1 MTSLI
6 SKITLGASLLALSAC
21 AGFGT
26 ITRTDTTTFY
36 SALGVSA
43 ASVGGLPTEIYGP
56 AAITSDQAAL
66 LGGVKT
72 PSWAGNAGLVPRTA
86 GYSRSSG
93 NRLVLSVSNDV
104 AIGNTLCRNPAAGG
118 GASSTPLKINAALCI
133 GDEYYSRGT
142 LKLPAG
148 ATPGTAA
155 YQTAMNQL
163 MNAMMPRINPE
174 TDLRNEAEWP
184 F

>member
-1 MTSLI
+1 MKSLI
-6 SKITLGASLLALSAC
+6 SKITVGASLLALSAC
-21 AGFGT
+21 ASFGT

-43 ASVGGLPTEIYGP
+43 ASAGGLPTEIYGP
-56 AAITSDQAAL
+56 AAVISDQAAL
-66 LGGVKT
+66 LGGIRT
-72 PSWAGNAGLVPRTA
+72 PSWAGNANLVPRTA
-86 GYSRSSG
+86 GYAPSSG
-93 NRLVLSVSNDV
+93 NRLVLQVGNDI
-104 AIGNTLCRNPAAGG
+104 AIGNSLCRKPSTGG
-118 GASSTPLKINAALCI
+118 TASGSPLQINAALCI

-142 LKLPAG
+142 LTLPAG

-163 MNAMMPRINPE
+163 MHAMMPRINPE